1 MPSLIFV
8 SLTFG
13 KFRQKKRVPQ
23 RPREMQYVQVL
34 LFLVLLVCGVILQ
47 ASAQLLQVDLLP
59 QNQPVAQ
66 PSNERMIASID
77 AL

>member
-1 MPSLIFV
+1 
-8 SLTFG
+8 
-13 KFRQKKRVPQ
+13 
-23 RPREMQYVQVL
+23 MQYVQVL
-34 LFLVLLVCGVILQ
+34 MFFVLLICVAILE

-66 PSNERMIASID
+66 PSNERMVASIN